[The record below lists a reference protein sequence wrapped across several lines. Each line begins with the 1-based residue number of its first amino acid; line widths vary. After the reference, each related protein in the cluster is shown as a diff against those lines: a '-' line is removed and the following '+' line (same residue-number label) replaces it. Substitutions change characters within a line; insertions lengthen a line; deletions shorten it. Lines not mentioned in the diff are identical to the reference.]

1 MPLRPMLKIR
11 IAIALMAL
19 VLPVLALIAIVV
31 GVVLFRYDVLD
42 LHAGKLWL
50 AVAASVGGV
59 ALVVLVIARS
69 TKWLSWRWMALLAIP
84 ALAPIATG
92 AWAVNYLNDHPSTAE
107 VSTDLIDPPAFSGR
121 GAAPFPKALEAVG
134 RQRHAGV
141 RSLTLRQAPDKAYGM
156 VLQVAKARPG
166 WRITDAYAPETLQ
179 GTAVFGRFHY
189 RRDWSIRLR
198 PELGGGSLVDM
209 RIRSRPGEPDLGD
222 NADEVQ
228 DFLRQVRAAAR

>member
-1 MPLRPMLKIR
+1 MLKIR

-42 LHAGKLWL
+42 LHSGQLWL
-50 AVAASVGGV
+50 AVAASVGGL
-59 ALVVLVIARS
+59 ALLVLVIARVA
-69 TKWLSWRWMALLAIP
+69 KWLSWRWMVLLAIP

-92 AWAVNYLNDHPSTAE
+92 VWAVNYLDEHPSTAE
-107 VSTDLIDPPAFSGR
+107 VSTDLVDPPAFIGR
-121 GAAPFPKALEAVG
+121 AAAPFPKALEAVG
-134 RQRHAGV
+134 RQRHPGI
-141 RSLTLRQAPDKAYGM
+141 RSLTLRQPPKVAYDM
-156 VLQVAKARPG
+156 VLQAAKARPG
-166 WRITDAYAPETLQ
+166 WLVTDSYRPETIQ
-179 GTAVFGRFHY
+179 GTAVFGRFNY

-198 PELGGGSLVDM
+198 PELSGGSLVDV